1 MGRNPS
7 RIPLR
12 VIDGDACVEHH
23 KHSHAGSK
31 RQQKNLDNI
40 VACKGRTIIFFFER
54 EREGGVGGEWLGNFQ
69 RSVHVKTARKKSCLL
84 LSGPVFDVKN
94 ILALAIAHEKYPPQ
108 PKGA

>member
-23 KHSHAGSK
+23 KHSHAGRK
-31 RQQKNLDNI
+31 RQQKNLDDI
-40 VACKGRTIIFFFER
+40 VACKGRTIIFFFES
-54 EREGGVGGEWLGNFQ
+54 GGGGGWFGNFQ

-94 ILALAIAHEKYPPQ
+94 ILALAIAHEKYHPQ
-108 PKGA
+108 AKGA

>member
-12 VIDGDACVEHH
+12 VIAGDACVEHH
-23 KHSHAGSK
+23 KHSHAGRK
-31 RQQKNLDNI
+31 RQQKNLDDI

-54 EREGGVGGEWLGNFQ
+54 GGGGWFANFQ
-69 RSVHVKTARKKSCLL
+69 RSVHVKTARKKSCSL
-84 LSGPVFDVKN
+84 LSGLVFDVKN
-94 ILALAIAHEKYPPQ
+94 ILALAIAHEKYHPQ